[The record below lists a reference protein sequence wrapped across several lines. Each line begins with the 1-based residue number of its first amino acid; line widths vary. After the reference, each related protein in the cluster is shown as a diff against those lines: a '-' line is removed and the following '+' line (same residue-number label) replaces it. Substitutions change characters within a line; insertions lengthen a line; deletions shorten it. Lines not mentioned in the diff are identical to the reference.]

1 MSKIMIVEDEADLIT
16 ILEYNLQKAGYETA
30 FVSDGRKA
38 LDVIVKE
45 RPDVVLLD
53 WMLPHMTGIEICRAV
68 RTHVDI
74 SETPII
80 LLTARGEE
88 SDKVKGL
95 STGADDYVTKPF
107 SIPELLARIKA
118 LLRRSPK
125 KKKLEQL
132 SFADITID
140 FEKRYVLRNGKLVHL
155 GPTEFKLLVCLMK
168 EPRRVFSREDLL
180 KLVWGDSIHIE
191 TRTVDVHVRRLRR
204 ALNQTGDDL
213 IRTVR
218 SLGYS
223 IDKIPA
229 QRKKNSAKE

>member
-1 MSKIMIVEDEADLIT
+1 
-16 ILEYNLQKAGYETA
+16 
-30 FVSDGRKA
+30 
-38 LDVIVKE
+38 
-45 RPDVVLLD
+45 
-53 WMLPHMTGIEICRAV
+53 
-68 RTHVDI
+68 
-74 SETPII
+74 
-80 LLTARGEE
+80 
-88 SDKVKGL
+88 
-95 STGADDYVTKPF
+95 
-107 SIPELLARIKA
+107 ELLARIKA

-140 FEKRYVLRNGKLVHL
+140 FEKRYVLRNGKMVHL